1 MSKSGDFREYPKI
14 LKIEN
19 DGRIIALDKHGRVNS
34 QFYTNTITDEDSIKV
49 FGLKFKL
56 LYHDYVNDN
65 LSRVEKNKDS
75 YNENISTR
83 NRPEDYYNERDFR
96 RDLEQQQENT
106 KAKRKNKWL
115 VAVIVVLLIGLVIL
129 LFKSCSNGNEQQP
142 TDNNDTSQEQ
152 IDNGQSNN
160 DKVRIIE

>member
-65 LSRVEKNKDS
+65 LSRVEKIKIHIMKI
-75 YNENISTR
+75 Y
-83 NRPEDYYNERDFR
+83 
-96 RDLEQQQENT
+96 QQEID
-106 KAKRKNKWL
+106 RKITIMN
-115 VAVIVVLLIGLVIL
+115 VIL
-129 LFKSCSNGNEQQP
+129 
-142 TDNNDTSQEQ
+142 DV
-152 IDNGQSNN
+152 I
-160 DKVRIIE
+160 